1 MDYNDGDYLLVMT
14 FNEKNQ
20 KNLIKPRI
28 EYIGKQSSLN
38 FFNQLLINLKLS
50 LNLMKSIE
58 IKDQNYF
65 KKLGKAINNINL
77 IYNYYDLMTLI
88 YTLKIQI

>member
-1 MDYNDGDYLLVMT
+1 
-14 FNEKNQ
+14 
-20 KNLIKPRI
+20 
-28 EYIGKQSSLN
+28 
-38 FFNQLLINLKLS
+38 
-50 LNLMKSIE
+50 MKSIE

-88 YTLKIQI
+88 YTLKI